1 MNKAAILKM
10 IATGILTVAV
20 VSCNRST
27 PGAGNTQQA
36 SAIATSVA
44 TQSPVAAIGYVT
56 DDAKVIDESL
66 RKQLET
72 RLAALKERKK
82 IDFSVVIVRTT
93 GDKSARDYSLALAR
107 ERKSNSIDQNVSGLL
122 LLVAV
127 DDRNWHIQISRNLEV
142 SLTNDLLTEL
152 SAPMT
157 DSFRQNR
164 YGEGILKYVNA
175 LIAKLDQIAVKS
187 AAKRELHHF
196 CVVHANV
203 QVQALGL
210 ERPWFVLL

>member
-1 MNKAAILKM
+1 MNKVAILKM
-10 IATGILTVAV
+10 IATGLLTAAV

-27 PGAGNTQQA
+27 GAGNTQQA

-72 RLAALKERKK
+72 KFAALKERKK
-82 IDFSVVIVRTT
+82 IDFSVVTVRTT

-107 ERKSNSIDQNVSGLL
+107 ERKSNSIEQNVSGLL

-142 SLTNDLLTEL
+142 SLTNEVLTEL

-175 LIAKLDQIAVKS
+175 LIAKLEQIDLP
-187 AAKRELHHF
+187 E
-196 CVVHANV
+196 
-203 QVQALGL
+203 G
-210 ERPWFVLL
+210 